1 VLWVDTGC
9 FEARPGVLWDATSCR
24 NAAPHSLDSLLTF
37 AGAGRDS
44 QAQQSMN
51 LVELS
56 YVRFETGASSFTQPA
71 YLVLD
76 LHFFNYPSE
85 LAPTLVRG
93 TMPHTFAAYVYN
105 YPSAWA
111 TIVLEGLVGRVARA
125 GPPPNPYSSPI
136 ASNKPLY
143 AALDRQMYR

>member
-1 VLWVDTGC
+1 
-9 FEARPGVLWDATSCR
+9 
-24 NAAPHSLDSLLTF
+24 
-37 AGAGRDS
+37 
-44 QAQQSMN
+44 MN

-93 TMPHTFAAYVYN
+93 TTPHTFAAYVYN